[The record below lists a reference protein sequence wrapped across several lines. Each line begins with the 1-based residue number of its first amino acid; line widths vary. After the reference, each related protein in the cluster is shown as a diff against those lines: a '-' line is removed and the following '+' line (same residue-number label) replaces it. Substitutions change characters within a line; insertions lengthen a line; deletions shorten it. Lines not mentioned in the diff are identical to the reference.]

1 MWRIYNCEDVE
12 IALKMLTE
20 DLTAILDKMAP
31 IRTIQIRKHYA
42 PWLST
47 DTKKL
52 MSERDLA
59 QKIAIESNL
68 ECDWSTFRRLRN
80 KVNQILKTE
89 KRNWQKAKLKL
100 FEDEN
105 DSKQIWKNVKSSLN
119 WTTSGAP
126 TQLFHQGRLETRPSG
141 LAECMNNFF
150 ITKIENL
157 IENLEPRESDP
168 LSNLRQLMS
177 NRSCIFK
184 LKPIHPDQVEKL
196 INNLKNS
203 GSVGLDY
210 IDTSVIKLVKSEIT
224 PAITHIINLTIQQSK
239 FLTEF
244 KKAKVVPLNK

>member
-1 MWRIYNCEDVE
+1 MANEDVE
-12 IALKMLTE
+12 IALKTLTE

-47 DTKKL
+47 ETKKL

-89 KRNWQKAKLKL
+89 KRNWQRAKLKL
-100 FEDEN
+100 CEDEN

-157 IENLEPRESDP
+157 IENLEPTESDP

-184 LKPIHPDQVEKL
+184 LKPIHPDLVKKL
-196 INNLKNS
+196 ISNLKNS

-210 IDTSVIKLVKSEIT
+210 IDTRD
-224 PAITHIINLTIQQSK
+224 
-239 FLTEF
+239 
-244 KKAKVVPLNK
+244 